1 VVEKVGERLA
11 VNKRT
16 ALEHDVERFNLR
28 KLSELKVRKQYWIK
42 ISNRS
47 AALENRSDGKDISR
61 AWENVKENI
70 KTSATESLCL
80 HKLKQHKPWFDEECL
95 GF

>member
-28 KLSELKVRKQYWIK
+28 KLSDLEVRKHQMK
-42 ISNRS
+42 TSNRS
-47 AALENRSDGKDISR
+47 AVWRL
-61 AWENVKENI
+61 
-70 KTSATESLCL
+70 
-80 HKLKQHKPWFDEECL
+80 
-95 GF
+95 